1 MQKNWIDKASS
12 KVKQA
17 FNVSYAQSLLLLV
30 MVAIAMVW
38 ANSSWHESY
47 HDFFH
52 TNFMVGFE
60 GFKLNKPLHIWI
72 NDGLMALFFFIVGLE
87 IKEQILEGELSSFK
101 KASLS
106 IIAAVG
112 GMLLPAGIFIAI
124 NYGGEAQGAWG
135 IPMATDIAF
144 AIGFL
149 GFLGDKISRET
160 KVFLTSLA
168 TVDDIGAILVIAI
181 FLSSSIDLTFLIL
194 GVVYLGVMLL
204 ADFIGIRNMWFYM
217 LVGILGL
224 WLAMYLSGIHATIA
238 GVLAALTIPADR
250 KIAEKEYHQQLEEWA
265 RDFDQHV
272 EETDHLLSEEQ
283 TEILQEVHKETKRAG
298 TPLQEVKAKLSPFV
312 NYLVLPLFALCNAG
326 VRLEGDLVEILL
338 HPLSIGIIT
347 GLILGKVIGISGLSL
362 LMIKSRFSQLPQN
375 TTFKKLMGTSFFA
388 GIGFT
393 MSLFIADLAL
403 KDEELLA
410 MAKVAILTAS
420 VLAVVLGLVWF
431 YLVGVEKDSI
441 ENS

>member
-1 MQKNWIDKASS
+1 MQKNWIDKASN
-12 KVKQA
+12 KVKKA
-17 FNVSYAQSLLLLV
+17 FSISYAQSLLLLV
-30 MVAIAMVW
+30 MVVVAMVW
-38 ANSSWHESY
+38 ANSGWHHSY

-52 TNFMVGFE
+52 KNFIIGFE
-60 GFKLNKPLHIWI
+60 GFKLDKPLHIWI

-101 KASLS
+101 KASLP

-149 GFLGDKISRET
+149 GFVGDKISQQT

-194 GVVYLGVMLL
+194 GAVYLGVMLL
-204 ADFIGIRNMWFYM
+204 ADFIGVRNMWFYM
-217 LVGILGL
+217 IVGVLGL
-224 WLAMYLSGIHATIA
+224 WLAMYLSGVHATLA

-250 KIAEKEYHQQLEEWA
+250 KIREKEYHKQLEGWA
-265 RDFDQHV
+265 ADFDQKV
-272 EETDHLLSEEQ
+272 KETDHLLSEEQ

-312 NYLVLPLFALCNAG
+312 NYFVLPLFALCNAG
-326 VRLEGDLVEILL
+326 VRLEGDLTEVLL
-338 HPLSIGIIT
+338 HPLSIGIII
-347 GLILGKVIGISGLSL
+347 GLIIGKVIGISGLSL
-362 LMIKSRFSQLPQN
+362 LMIKSKFSQLPKN
-375 TTFKKLMGTSFFA
+375 STFQKLMGTSFFA

-403 KDEELLA
+403 EDEDLLS
-410 MAKVAILTAS
+410 MAKIAILFAS

-431 YLVGVEKDSI
+431 YLVDSGK
-441 ENS
+441 ESTKS